1 MEQKELTRDEQ
12 LELEQ
17 QAIEALLQYGVK
29 FTVPLKIE
37 PKEPPVWIR
46 TWNRYFPKHV
56 KVWRDKRIPKKWNV
70 EKTTVVDINENTTKD
85 IYVRVFHIKP
95 LMLGTTDMIRKLAI
109 EMEYSEQSLQENPI
123 PESERLMK
131 FIPTMAKMAAVA
143 VLNKSEIA
151 DVNNKEVLKLQKFF
165 LSHLTSARLQKLCI
179 AIGKMSDKAGFLNST
194 RLILQVGT
202 TQPKASRVE

>member
-1 MEQKELTRDEQ
+1 MENKELTRDEQ

-37 PKEPPVWIR
+37 PKEPPGWIR
-46 TWNRYFPKHV
+46 FWNKRFPKHV
-56 KVWRDKRIPKKWNV
+56 KVWRDKRIPKEWNV
-70 EKTTVVDINENTTKD
+70 EKTTIVDINEGSEKE
-85 IYVRVFHIKP
+85 IYTRIFHIKP
-95 LMLGTTDMIRKLAI
+95 LMLGTTDIIRKIAI
-109 EMEYSEQSLQENPI
+109 DMEFNERSLQDNPI

-143 VLNKSEIA
+143 IMNCSEIS
-151 DVNNKEVLKLQKFF
+151 DVNSKKVLELQKF
-165 LSHLTSARLQKLCI
+165 LLTHLTSARLQKLCTAI
-179 AIGKMSDKAGFLNST
+179 AKMSDKGGFIDST